1 MLIAA
6 FKQVFSS
13 IRYLAIAGITAFAV
27 FVLSAWLPNL
37 GLVWQIVTSST
48 ASIADKFSIL
58 TGLLGSIQTNFT
70 AFSASYTI
78 AIAILFGINAAMVVY
93 YFRQRRQFFKQS
105 GAATSFGGLV
115 SGMFGIGC
123 AACGTLVLS
132 PFISLIGAGG
142 LIAVLPFGGQEFG
155 MLGVGILGFSI
166 FLTAKKIQD
175 PLICEIK
182 GQNNTN

>member
-1 MLIAA
+1 MIFAA
-6 FKQVFSS
+6 LKQVFSN
-13 IRYLAIAGITAFAV
+13 IRYLVIAGIVAFAV

-37 GLVWQIVTSST
+37 GLVWQIATSST
-48 ASIADKFSIL
+48 ASVADKFSIL

-70 AFSASYTI
+70 AFTASYTI
-78 AIAILFGINAAMVVY
+78 AIALLFGINAAMVVY
-93 YFRQRRQFFKQS
+93 YFKQRKQFFKQ
-105 GAATSFGGLV
+105 GGTATSFGGLV

-123 AACGTLVLS
+123 AACGTLVLG
-132 PFISLIGAGG
+132 PLLSLIGAGG

-175 PLICEIK
+175 PLVCKIK
-182 GQNNTN
+182 NPE